1 MGIATH
7 LGPWVLGTVRS
18 TTGTT
23 VGTIRNTG
31 ATIVAQTKEIVLA
44 DGTSTITAMSLPAG
58 ALITSMQFIANTV
71 FTAGTI
77 TINVGGT
84 AYASGVSLPTA
95 LGITAV
101 SPATTAPAAAA
112 VGSVDEL
119 VTYTMAGPPT
129 GAGASVTLVV
139 AYMVRQPDG
148 TYVPTAFTGP

>member
-18 TTGTT
+18 STGTT
-23 VGTIRNTG
+23 AGLVRNTG

-44 DGTSTITAMSLPAG
+44 DGANTITAMSLPAG
-58 ALITSMQFIANTV
+58 ALVTNMQFICNTA

-77 TINVGGT
+77 TISIGGT

-112 VGSVDEL
+112 VGSTDEL
-119 VTYTMAGPPT
+119 VTYLMAGMT

>member
-18 TTGTT
+18 STGTT
-23 VGTIRNTG
+23 AGLVRNTG

-44 DGTSTITAMSLPAG
+44 DGANTITAMSLPAG
-58 ALITSMQFIANTV
+58 ALVTSMQFIANVV
-71 FTAGTI
+71 FATGTI
-77 TINVGGT
+77 TINIGGT
-84 AYASGVSLPTA
+84 AYAAGVALPTT
-95 LGITAV
+95 LGITTV
-101 SPATTAPAAAA
+101 SPAATAPAAAA

>member
-31 ATIVAQTKEIVLA
+31 ATIVAQTKDIVLA
-44 DGTSTITAMSLPAG
+44 DGTATVTAMSLPAG
-58 ALITSMQFIANTV
+58 ALVTSMQFIVPTTA

-77 TINVGGT
+77 TISIGGT
-84 AYASGVSLPTA
+84 VYASGVTLPTA
-95 LGITAV
+95 LGISAV
-101 SPATTAPAAAA
+101 TTTTTSAAAA
-112 VGSVDEL
+112 IVGSIDEL
-119 VTYTMAGPPT
+119 VTYAMTGPT

-139 AYMVRQPDG
+139 AYMVRRPDG